1 MHCRINWI
9 RDVFN
14 QQNQSESNPPGKRW
28 TRVQGNS
35 SSPGDPRS
43 SPCQRCSCLWQ
54 PELRRAAGGTH
65 SRNNPSHNPPTTACG
80 CLRAANRWET
90 RNSSNCCQR
99 RPLPFPRTSP
109 SWWTPAACSRPTAAP
124 VDRFPWD
131 CAAFRPGQSRAT
143 FGNLAT
149 PRHNRSSRAIGLFVW
164 NLFFPPPKTR
174 TTRAIRRQ
182 W

>member
-1 MHCRINWI
+1 M
-9 RDVFN
+9 
-14 QQNQSESNPPGKRW
+14 SNPPGKRW

-35 SSPGDPRS
+35 SNPGDPRS

-164 NLFFPPPKTR
+164 NLFFPPPKHV
-174 TTRAIRRQ
+174 RRVRLEDSDKIGGREGKMSR
-182 W
+182 